1 MTLWVILISFI
12 VILSTGASI
21 GVGLGLSSAI
31 VLYCVLD
38 MPLVVVVQRMFT
50 SVDSFSFMA
59 VPFFMLAGAFMS
71 EGGVTKRIVDFS
83 MAMVGA
89 RAGGGAGGG
98 WGGGGVFCAP

>member
-89 RAGGGAGGG
+89 LAGLSLIHI
-98 WGGGGVFCAP
+98 